1 MKTNAQ
7 IRQETL
13 SSMKGNWGSGMAVV
27 VVYVLIAIVISCIAT
42 SLGELF
48 ITGVDPLS
56 KSLSE
61 LSAQFVSGIMNL
73 LLVYPMEFAVM
84 MMFLAFIRGE
94 QSLTV
99 GGVFKAFNSKYYG
112 KSVGVLWLAHIFTF
126 LWALLLIVPGII
138 KGLSYSL
145 APYILAD
152 NMELTANEAIEKSMK
167 MMKGHKMQLFLIL
180 LGYAGFALL
189 SVVALCIPLLW
200 LTPYYQSVMA
210 KFYEE
215 VKSGYVEEAC

>member
-42 SLGELF
+42 TLGESF

-61 LSAQFVSGIMNL
+61 QSGRFLSGVVNIV
-73 LLVYPMEFAVM
+73 LVYPMEFAAM

-112 KSVGVLWLAHIFTF
+112 KSVGVLWLAHFFTF
-126 LWALLLIVPGII
+126 LWTLLLIVPGII
-138 KGLSYSL
+138 KAMSYSL

-152 NMELTANEAIEKSMK
+152 NMDMTANQAIEKSMK
-167 MMKGHKMQLFLIL
+167 MMKGHKIQLFLMM
-180 LGYAGFALL
+180 LGYFGFALL
-189 SVVALCIPLLW
+189 SILALGIPLLW
-200 LTPYYQSVMA
+200 LTPYYQAVMA